1 MLHGHSSALS
11 LGAHPGPAAR
21 LWSTAARTLQ
31 QHPFLIKTVASG
43 FGFAFGDVLFQ
54 LGTGAALPWAQ
65 PAASSSSRSK
75 APIDWR
81 RAAAMGGAGLAV
93 AGPVGYYFLMWM
105 EANIWTAAPH
115 CTGALATK
123 FTLDQV
129 LGFALWHASLAALHE
144 PHRKSC
150 AELARWPARQLE
162 QHSQRQRL
170 QAAAQAAAFKAR

>member
-21 LWSTAARTLQ
+21 LWSCAARTIQ
-31 QHPFLIKTVASG
+31 QHPFLIKTVTSG
-43 FGFAFGDVLFQ
+43 FGFAFGDLLFQ

-65 PAASSSSRSK
+65 PAAADSSSK
-75 APIDWR
+75 ARRPIDWQ
-81 RAAAMGGAGLAV
+81 RAGAMGGAGLAV

-144 PHRKSC
+144 PHRQTC
-150 AELARWPARQLE
+150 AELARWPARQLAQQAE
-162 QHSQRQRL
+162 RQRL
-170 QAAAQAAAFKAR
+170 KAPEAACKAR